1 MQSSAAV
8 LDNDGDVTTGR
19 RLNWSTRW
27 FMEPAELAISKVIEE
42 KPNAKIGAIAYYGES
57 SVNTKGGILD
67 ESIVSLQTLGRLLS
81 VSDDP
86 DALVVTMVDDKLKI
100 RTIDDYLPAEA
111 RWVQAF
117 KR

>member
-1 MQSSAAV
+1 MTLAAI
-8 LDNDGDVTTGR
+8 
-19 RLNWSTRW
+19 TRYAQKGAPG
-27 FMEPAELAISKVIEE
+27 EKLTEAELVAGLGL
-42 KPNAKIGAIAYYGES
+42 PGDFHQGGERQLS
-57 SVNTKGGILD
+57 
-67 ESIVSLQTLGRLLS
+67 LLS